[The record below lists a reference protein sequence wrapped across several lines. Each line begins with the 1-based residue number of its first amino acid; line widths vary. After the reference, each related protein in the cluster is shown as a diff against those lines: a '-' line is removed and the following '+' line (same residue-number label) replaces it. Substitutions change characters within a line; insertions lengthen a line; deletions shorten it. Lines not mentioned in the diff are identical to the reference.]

1 MAQSKQYYFY
11 RLTINGRTY
20 YNNQD
25 DKRVSLAKVKSSKRK
40 VYDLVQKAVPY
51 TDIKEGEL
59 IDRQKAK
66 AVKYTK
72 EITAQQFSKN
82 NVLIQREINNAI
94 ESGARIFSKSG
105 GKVVEHKSKMSK
117 GNLLLFNYELQ
128 EKFYNSLKKLTD
140 SPFFNIEMKFSPK
153 ENIYFF
159 DWDSLELDEKLQAS
173 TDIVKGFNKFNNDKN
188 DLNRKYFK

>member
-1 MAQSKQYYFY
+1 MKQYYFY

-25 DKRVSLAKVKSSKRK
+25 DKRVSAAKVKAGRRK
-40 VYDLVQKAVPY
+40 VYDLVQKSVPY
-51 TDIKEGEL
+51 TDIKAGEL
-59 IDRQKAK
+59 IDRKKAK

-94 ESGARIFSKSG
+94 ESGARIFSKI
-105 GKVVEHKSKMSK
+105 GKKTVEHKSKASK

-128 EKFYNSLKKLTD
+128 EKFYNNLKKLTD
-140 SPFFNIEMKFSPK
+140 SPFFNIEMQFSPK
-153 ENIYFF
+153 ENVYLFN
-159 DWDSLELDEKLQAS
+159 WNSLELDDKLNAS
-173 TDIVKGFNKFNNDKN
+173 NEIVKGFKKFNKDKD
-188 DLNRKYFK
+188 DLNKKYFKW

>member
-1 MAQSKQYYFY
+1 MAQQKQYYFY
-11 RLTINGRTY
+11 RLTLNGRTY

-25 DKRVSLAKVKSSKRK
+25 DKRVSAAKVKQSKRK
-40 VYDLVQKAVPY
+40 VYDLVQKSVPY
-51 TDIKEGEL
+51 TDIKAGDL
-59 IDRQKAK
+59 LDRRKAK

-94 ESGARIFSKSG
+94 ESGSRIFSQIGNKI
-105 GKVVEHKSKMSK
+105 VEHKSKASK

-128 EKFYNSLKKLTD
+128 EKFYNNLKKLTD

-153 ENIYFF
+153 DNIYFF
-159 DWDSLELDEKLQAS
+159 DWNSLQLDDNLNAS
-173 TDIVKGFNKFNNDKN
+173 AQILKGFKKFNQDKD
-188 DLNRKYFK
+188 DLNKKYFK